1 VRRGQNKTRLITQT
15 KALDNTQ
22 TKIKNRHKNKQTKTS
37 ANLPKKDT
45 KRDTSM
51 RDLYGQLE
59 TLVQDHI
66 ENQLKNRHNGQ
77 LPYKRFSRRPSN
89 TDLHILERHKR
100 RIFGLIQTHV
110 ERYIGLSIYT
120 KNDHSTTLMC
130 NHLRY
135 NTPGGAESSEGRSDN
150 VPHPT
155 FPAHPPRSQ
164 LSQIQKLHQP
174 QATPQVKKMPQTQL
188 EAVRDVQADIL
199 STLKEASYFTN
210 DTTRAHIN
218 SLHIDSFNKLK
229 YRVKK
234 MKVRCERAIRACTD
248 GQTLAPR
255 HRKFEYYYRL
265 FGDLLEITHL
275 ELDRV
280 LEISEYM
287 EQQEDIIKFRSE
299 HYNEYGYQSIQ
310 NRQAT
315 PLIQCN
321 QNLQG
326 SSCVNSPS
334 SPEYSKASSSEDTED
349 SETDDSD
356 TSSDTTKQYA
366 WSVSS
371 GSSDEETEE

>member
-1 VRRGQNKTRLITQT
+1 
-15 KALDNTQ
+15 
-22 TKIKNRHKNKQTKTS
+22 
-37 ANLPKKDT
+37 
-45 KRDTSM
+45 
-51 RDLYGQLE
+51 
-59 TLVQDHI
+59 
-66 ENQLKNRHNGQ
+66 
-77 LPYKRFSRRPSN
+77 
-89 TDLHILERHKR
+89 
-100 RIFGLIQTHV
+100 
-110 ERYIGLSIYT
+110 
-120 KNDHSTTLMC
+120 
-130 NHLRY
+130 
-135 NTPGGAESSEGRSDN
+135 
-150 VPHPT
+150 
-155 FPAHPPRSQ
+155 
-164 LSQIQKLHQP
+164 
-174 QATPQVKKMPQTQL
+174 MPQTQL

-234 MKVRCERAIRACTD
+234 MKVRCEREIRACTD

-255 HRKFEYYYRL
+255 HGKFEYYYRL

-321 QNLQG
+321 QNLQE
-326 SSCVNSPS
+326 SSCVQS

>member
-1 VRRGQNKTRLITQT
+1 
-15 KALDNTQ
+15 
-22 TKIKNRHKNKQTKTS
+22 
-37 ANLPKKDT
+37 
-45 KRDTSM
+45 M

-66 ENQLKNRHNGQ
+66 ENQLKHRHNGQ
-77 LPYKRFSRRPSN
+77 LPYKRVSRRPTN

-130 NHLRY
+130 NCLRY
-135 NTPGGAESSEGRSDN
+135 DTPGGAESSEGRSDN

-174 QATPQVKKMPQTQL
+174 QAVTQAKKMPQTQL

-255 HRKFEYYYRL
+255 HGKFEYYYRL
-265 FGDLLEITHL
+265 
-275 ELDRV
+275 DRV
-280 LEISEYM
+280 LEIAEYM

-299 HYNEYGYQSIQ
+299 HYNEYGYQSMQ

-326 SSCVNSPS
+326 SSSVKSPS

-356 TSSDTTKQYA
+356 TSYDTTKQYA